1 MRLTELK
8 GIGEKTES
16 AFISAGIQ
24 NVMDLLFLF
33 PRDYEQFCPPET
45 IGEIGTKSF
54 VTLRG
59 TFAQGVFE
67 RKTPKISILQATFK
81 DEVGDSIRL
90 VWFNTPF
97 IKNKIAPGAPYV
109 IRGRVSRKY
118 GTSQIDQPKVYT
130 LAEYDQ
136 IQGSMQPVYSIA
148 KGLTNNIILKAVRQA
163 LEMPDFLLIDIED
176 FIPKSIR
183 KRCNLLRRSSAVRNM
198 HFPASRESF
207 AEAASRMAFEEIFL
221 FIYLMKM
228 SGADKPETSN
238 ITIRMSDETKAF
250 INSLPFKLTD
260 AQNKV
265 VGEIEHDM
273 SSGIV
278 MNRLI
283 QGDVG
288 SGKTIVALIALMNA
302 AFAGYQGAMMAPT
315 EVLAAQHYETITN
328 LFKQCGADLNV
339 ALLTGSMSTLEKKV
353 VYDALEDGRIDI
365 LIGTHALIQEKVR
378 FSNLGLVITDE
389 QHRFGL
395 KQRQAFADK
404 GNGNIPH
411 MLVMSATPIP
421 RTLALIIY
429 GNMHVSVIDQVP
441 ADRKPIKNAV
451 VDDSFHANAYKFITN
466 QVKAGHQAY
475 VICPLVEYSEG
486 LDAANV
492 EDYTELLR
500 DMLDPSIRIGKLTGP
515 MPTSKKNEIMAKF
528 ANGDIDVLVSTT
540 VIEVGVDV
548 PNATVMMI
556 EDANRFGL
564 ATLHQL
570 RGRVGRGKDQS
581 YCIFVSNNKS
591 EEAMERLSILNES
604 NNGFEIAAK
613 DLEMRGPGE
622 FLGIRQS
629 GALSFKYF
637 DVFRDAELAA
647 KASEAVDG
655 IINGNVKI
663 SDDEKRLLDEKR
675 QMLQGSILL

>member
-54 VTLRG
+54 VTLCG

-97 IKNKIAPGAPYV
+97 IKNKIAPGVPYV
-109 IRGRVSRKY
+109 IRGRVSHKY

-136 IQGSMQPVYSIA
+136 IQGSMQPVYSIT

-176 FIPKSIR
+176 FIPESIR
-183 KRCNLLRRSSAVRNM
+183 KRYNLLRRSSAVRNM

-238 ITIRMSDETKAF
+238 ITIRMSDETRAF

-265 VGEIEHDM
+265 VSEIEHDM

-328 LFKQCGADLNV
+328 LFKQCGVNLNV
-339 ALLTGSMSTLEKKV
+339 ALLTGSMSALEKRV

-515 MPTSKKNEIMAKF
+515 MPTNKKNEIMAKF
-528 ANGDIDVLVSTT
+528 ANGEIDVLVSTT

-581 YCIFVSNNKS
+581 YCIFVSNNRS

-655 IINGNVKI
+655 IINGSVKI

>member
-97 IKNKIAPGAPYV
+97 IKNKIAPGVPYV
-109 IRGRVSRKY
+109 IRGRVSHKY

-176 FIPKSIR
+176 FIPESIR
-183 KRCNLLRRSSAVRNM
+183 KRYNLLRRSSAVRNM

-238 ITIRMSDETKAF
+238 ITIRMSDETRAF

-328 LFKQCGADLNV
+328 LFKQCGVNLNV
-339 ALLTGSMSTLEKKV
+339 ALLTGSMSALEKRV

-515 MPTSKKNEIMAKF
+515 MPTNKKNEIMAKF
-528 ANGDIDVLVSTT
+528 ANGEIDVLVSTT

-581 YCIFVSNNKS
+581 YCIFVSNNRS

-655 IINGNVKI
+655 IINGSVKI

>member
-97 IKNKIAPGAPYV
+97 IKNKIAPGVPYV
-109 IRGRVSRKY
+109 IRGRVSHKY

-176 FIPKSIR
+176 FIPESIR
-183 KRCNLLRRSSAVRNM
+183 KRYNLLRRSSAVRNM

-238 ITIRMSDETKAF
+238 ITIRMSDETRAF

-265 VGEIEHDM
+265 VSEIEHDM

-328 LFKQCGADLNV
+328 LFKQCGVDLNV
-339 ALLTGSMSTLEKKV
+339 ALLTGSMSALEKRV

-515 MPTSKKNEIMAKF
+515 MPTNKKNEIMAKF

-581 YCIFVSNNKS
+581 YCIFVSNNRS

-622 FLGIRQS
+622 LLGIRQS

-655 IINGNVKI
+655 IINGSVKI

>member
-97 IKNKIAPGAPYV
+97 IKNKIAPGVPYV

-136 IQGSMQPVYSIA
+136 IQGSMQPVYSIT

-176 FIPKSIR
+176 FIPESIR
-183 KRCNLLRRSSAVRNM
+183 KRYNLLRRSSAVRNM

-238 ITIRMSDETKAF
+238 ITIRMSDETRAF

-328 LFKQCGADLNV
+328 LFKQCGVNLNV
-339 ALLTGSMSTLEKKV
+339 ALLTGSMSALEKRV

-515 MPTSKKNEIMAKF
+515 MPTNKKNEIMAKF
-528 ANGDIDVLVSTT
+528 ANGEIDVLVSTT

-570 RGRVGRGKDQS
+570 RGRVGRGRDQS
-581 YCIFVSNNKS
+581 YCIFVSNNRS

-655 IINGNVKI
+655 IINGSVKI

>member
-1 MRLTELK
+1 MRLTQLK
-8 GIGEKTES
+8 GIGEKTEA
-16 AFISAGIQ
+16 AFANAGIL
-24 NVMDLLFLF
+24 NVTDLLFFF
-33 PRDYEQFCPPET
+33 PRDYELFCPPET
-45 IGEIGTKSF
+45 ICEIGMKSF

-67 RKTPKISILQATFK
+67 RKTPKISVLQATFK
-81 DEVGDSIRL
+81 DEVGDSIRTA
-90 VWFNTPF
+90 WFNAPF
-97 IKNKIAPGAPYV
+97 IKKKIVPGVPYI

-136 IQGSMQPVYSIA
+136 IQGSLQPVYSIP
-148 KGLTNNIILKAVRQA
+148 KGLSNNIISKAVSQA
-163 LEMPDFLLIDIED
+163 LETPDFLLTDVED
-176 FIPKSIR
+176 FIPKSVR
-183 KRCNLLRRSSAVRNM
+183 KKYNLSRRSSAVKNM
-198 HFPASRESF
+198 HFPADQQAF
-207 AEAASRMAFEEIFL
+207 ADAISRMSFEEIFL

-228 SGADKPETSN
+228 SGGRETEKSN
-238 ITIRMSDETKAF
+238 IVINASDMTKAF
-250 INSLPFKLTD
+250 IDRLPFKLTD

-265 VGEIEHDM
+265 IDEIGHDM
-273 SSGIV
+273 SCGMV

-288 SGKTIVALIALMNA
+288 SGKTIVALIALMNT

-315 EVLAAQHYETITN
+315 EVLAAQHYETITT
-328 LFKQCGADLNV
+328 LFKQNDINLNA
-339 ALLTGSMSTLEKKV
+339 ALLTGSMTALEKRV
-353 VYDALEDGRIDI
+353 VYDALEKGKIDI

-378 FSNLGLVITDE
+378 FNNLGLIITDE

-395 KQRQAFADK
+395 RQRQAFADK

-429 GNMHVSVIDQVP
+429 GNMNVSVIDQVP
-441 ADRKPIKNAV
+441 ASRKPIKNAV

-475 VICPLVEYSEG
+475 IICPLVEYSEG

-492 EDYTELLR
+492 EDYTQLLR
-500 DMLDPSIRIGKLTGP
+500 EVLDPSIRIGKLTGP
-515 MPTSKKNEIMAKF
+515 MPTGRKNEIMSKF
-528 ANGDIDVLVSTT
+528 AAGGIDVLVSTT

-591 EEAMERLSILNES
+591 EEAMERLKILNDS

-637 DVFRDAELAA
+637 DIFRDAQLAA
-647 KASEAVDG
+647 KASEAADD
-655 IINGNVKI
+655 IISGRI
-663 SDDEKRLLDEKR
+663 AITDEERALLDEKR

>member
-1 MRLTELK
+1 MRLTQLK
-8 GIGEKTES
+8 GIGEKTEA
-16 AFISAGIQ
+16 AFVNAGIL
-24 NVMDLLFLF
+24 NVTDLLFFF
-33 PRDYEQFCPPET
+33 PRDYELFCPPET
-45 IGEIGTKSF
+45 ICEIGMKSF

-81 DEVGDSIRL
+81 DEVGDSIRTA
-90 VWFNTPF
+90 WFNAPF
-97 IKNKIAPGAPYV
+97 IKKKIVPGVPYI

-118 GTSQIDQPKVYT
+118 GTNQIDQPKVYT

-136 IQGSMQPVYSIA
+136 IQGSLQPVYSIPR
-148 KGLTNNIILKAVRQA
+148 GLSNNIISKAVSQA
-163 LEMPDFLLIDIED
+163 LETPDFLLTDVED
-176 FIPKSIR
+176 FIPKSVR
-183 KRCNLLRRSSAVRNM
+183 KKYNLSRRSSAVKNM
-198 HFPASRESF
+198 HFPADQQAF
-207 AEAASRMAFEEIFL
+207 ADAISRMSFEEIFL

-228 SGADKPETSN
+228 SGGRETEKSKIVIN
-238 ITIRMSDETKAF
+238 ASDMTKAF
-250 INSLPFKLTD
+250 IDRQPFKLTD

-265 VGEIEHDM
+265 IDEIGHDM
-273 SSGIV
+273 SCGMV

-315 EVLAAQHYETITN
+315 EVLAAQHYETITT
-328 LFKQCGADLNV
+328 LFKQNDINLNA
-339 ALLTGSMSTLEKKV
+339 ALLTGSMTALEKRV
-353 VYDALEDGRIDI
+353 VYDALKNGKIDI

-378 FSNLGLVITDE
+378 FNNLGLIITDE

-395 KQRQAFADK
+395 RQRQAFADK

-429 GNMHVSVIDQVP
+429 GNMNVSVIDQVP
-441 ADRKPIKNAV
+441 ASRKPIKNAV

-475 VICPLVEYSEG
+475 IICPLVEYSEG

-492 EDYTELLR
+492 EDYTQLLR
-500 DMLDPSIRIGKLTGP
+500 EVLDPSIRIGKLTGP
-515 MPTSKKNEIMAKF
+515 MPTGRKNEIMSKF
-528 ANGDIDVLVSTT
+528 AAGEIDVLVSTT

-591 EEAMERLSILNES
+591 EEAMERLRILNDS

-637 DVFRDAELAA
+637 DVFRDAQLAA
-647 KASEAVDG
+647 KASEAADD
-655 IINGNVKI
+655 IINGRI
-663 SDDEKRLLDEKR
+663 AITDEERALLDEKR
-675 QMLQGSILL
+675 QALQGSILL

>member
-1 MRLTELK
+1 MRLTQLK
-8 GIGEKTES
+8 GIGEKTEA
-16 AFISAGIQ
+16 AFVNAGIL
-24 NVMDLLFLF
+24 NVTDLLFFF
-33 PRDYEQFCPPET
+33 PRDYELFCPPET
-45 IGEIGTKSF
+45 ICEIGMKSF

-81 DEVGDSIRL
+81 DEVGDSIRTA
-90 VWFNTPF
+90 WFNAPF
-97 IKNKIAPGAPYV
+97 IKKKIVPGVPYI

-118 GTSQIDQPKVYT
+118 GTNQIDQPKVYT

-136 IQGSMQPVYSIA
+136 IQGSLQPVYSIP
-148 KGLTNNIILKAVRQA
+148 KGLSNNIISKAVRQA
-163 LEMPDFLLIDIED
+163 LETPDFLLTDVED
-176 FIPKSIR
+176 FIPKSVR
-183 KRCNLLRRSSAVRNM
+183 KKYNLSRRSSAVKNM
-198 HFPASRESF
+198 HFPADQQAF
-207 AEAASRMAFEEIFL
+207 ADAISRMSFEEIFL

-228 SGADKPETSN
+228 SGGRETEKSN
-238 ITIRMSDETKAF
+238 IVINASDMTKAF
-250 INSLPFKLTD
+250 IDRLPFKLTD

-265 VGEIEHDM
+265 IDEIGHDM
-273 SSGIV
+273 SCGMV

-288 SGKTIVALIALMNA
+288 SGKTIVALIALMNT

-315 EVLAAQHYETITN
+315 EVLAAQHYETITT
-328 LFKQCGADLNV
+328 LFKQNDINLNA
-339 ALLTGSMSTLEKKV
+339 ALLTGSMTALEKRV
-353 VYDALEDGRIDI
+353 VYDALEKGKIDI

-378 FSNLGLVITDE
+378 FNNLGLIITDE

-395 KQRQAFADK
+395 RQRQAFADK

-429 GNMHVSVIDQVP
+429 GNMNVSVIDQVP
-441 ADRKPIKNAV
+441 ASRKPIKNAV

-475 VICPLVEYSEG
+475 IICPLVEYSEG

-492 EDYTELLR
+492 EDYTQLLR
-500 DMLDPSIRIGKLTGP
+500 EVLDPSIRIGKLTGP
-515 MPTSKKNEIMAKF
+515 MPTGRKNEIMSKF
-528 ANGDIDVLVSTT
+528 AAGEIDVLVSTT

-591 EEAMERLSILNES
+591 EEAMERLRILNDS

-622 FLGIRQS
+622 FMGIRQS

-637 DVFRDAELAA
+637 DVFRDAQLAA
-647 KASEAVDG
+647 KASEAADD
-655 IINGNVKI
+655 IINGRI
-663 SDDEKRLLDEKR
+663 AITDEERALLDEKR
-675 QMLQGSILL
+675 QALQGSILL

>member
-97 IKNKIAPGAPYV
+97 IKNKITPGVPYV

-176 FIPKSIR
+176 FIPESIR
-183 KRCNLLRRSSAVRNM
+183 KRYNLLRRSSAVRNM

-238 ITIRMSDETKAF
+238 ITIRMSDETRAF

-328 LFKQCGADLNV
+328 LFKQCGVDLNV
-339 ALLTGSMSTLEKKV
+339 ALLTGSMSALEKKV

-515 MPTSKKNEIMAKF
+515 MPTNKKNEIMAKF
-528 ANGDIDVLVSTT
+528 ANGEIDVLVSTT

-570 RGRVGRGKDQS
+570 RGRVGRGRDQS
-581 YCIFVSNNKS
+581 YCIFVSNNRS

-655 IINGNVKI
+655 IINGSVKI
-663 SDDEKRLLDEKR
+663 NDDEKRLLDEKR

>member
-97 IKNKIAPGAPYV
+97 IKNKITPGVPYV

-176 FIPKSIR
+176 FIPESIR
-183 KRCNLLRRSSAVRNM
+183 KRYNLLRRSSAVRNM

-238 ITIRMSDETKAF
+238 ITIRMSDETRAF

-265 VGEIEHDM
+265 VSEIEHDM

-328 LFKQCGADLNV
+328 LFKQCGVDLNV
-339 ALLTGSMSTLEKKV
+339 ALLTGSMSALEKRV

-515 MPTSKKNEIMAKF
+515 MPTNKKNEIMAKF
-528 ANGDIDVLVSTT
+528 ANGEIDVLVSTT

-581 YCIFVSNNKS
+581 YCIFVSNNRS

-655 IINGNVKI
+655 IINGSVKI

>member
-97 IKNKIAPGAPYV
+97 IKNKIAPGVPYV
-109 IRGRVSRKY
+109 IRGRVSHKY

-136 IQGSMQPVYSIA
+136 IQGSMQPVYSIT

-176 FIPKSIR
+176 FIPESIR
-183 KRCNLLRRSSAVRNM
+183 KRYNLLRRSSAVRNM

-238 ITIRMSDETKAF
+238 ITIRMSDETRAF

-265 VGEIEHDM
+265 VSEIEHDM

-328 LFKQCGADLNV
+328 LFKQCGVNLNV
-339 ALLTGSMSTLEKKV
+339 ALLTGSMSALEKRV

-515 MPTSKKNEIMAKF
+515 MPTNKKNEIMAKF
-528 ANGDIDVLVSTT
+528 ANGEIDVLVSTT

-581 YCIFVSNNKS
+581 YCIFVSNNRS

-647 KASEAVDG
+647 KASEAVDE
-655 IINGNVKI
+655 IINGSVKI

>member
-8 GIGEKTES
+8 GIGEKTE
-16 AFISAGIQ
+16 ATFIDAGIQ
-24 NVMDLLFLF
+24 NVMDLLFFF
-33 PRDYEQFCPPET
+33 PRDYELFCPPET
-45 IGEIGTKSF
+45 ICEIGMKSF

-81 DEVGDSIRL
+81 DEIGDSIRT
-90 VWFNTPF
+90 VWFNAPF
-97 IKNKIAPGAPYV
+97 IKKKILPGVPYI

-118 GTSQIDQPKVYT
+118 GISQIDQPKVYT

-136 IQGSMQPVYSIA
+136 VQGSLQPVYSIS
-148 KGLTNNIILKAVRQA
+148 KGLSNNIISKAVSQA
-163 LEMPDFLLIDIED
+163 LETSDFLLTDVED
-176 FIPKSIR
+176 FIPQAVR
-183 KRCNLLRRSSAVRNM
+183 KKYNLSRRSSAVKNM
-198 HFPASRESF
+198 HFPADREAF
-207 AEAASRMAFEEIFL
+207 AAAVSRMSFEEIFL
-221 FIYLMKM
+221 FIYLMKI
-228 SGADKPETSN
+228 SGSNEADQSN
-238 ITIRMSDETKAF
+238 IIINASNKTGAF

-265 VGEIEHDM
+265 IDEIEHDM
-273 SSGIV
+273 SSGMV

-315 EVLAAQHYETITN
+315 EVLAAQHYETITG
-328 LFKQCGADLNV
+328 LFKQNGVSLNV
-339 ALLTGSMSTLEKKV
+339 ALLTGSMSALEKRV
-353 VYDALEDGRIDI
+353 VYDALKNGKIDI
-365 LIGTHALIQEKVR
+365 LVGTHALIQEKVR
-378 FSNLGLVITDE
+378 FSNLGMVITDE

-421 RTLALIIY
+421 RTLALIVY

-441 ADRKPIKNAV
+441 ASRKPIKNAV

-466 QVKAGHQAY
+466 QIKAGHQAY
-475 VICPLVEYSEG
+475 IICPLVEYSDG

-492 EDYTELLR
+492 EDYTQLLR
-500 DMLDPSIRIGKLTGP
+500 EVLDPSIRIGKLTGP
-515 MPTSKKNEIMAKF
+515 MPTGKKNEVMSKF
-528 ANGDIDVLVSTT
+528 AAGEIDVLVSTT

-581 YCIFVSNNKS
+581 YCIFVSNNRS
-591 EEAMERLSILNES
+591 EEAMERLSILNDS

-629 GALSFKYF
+629 GALSFKCF

-647 KASEAVDG
+647 KASEAAND
-655 IINGNVKI
+655 IISGRITI
-663 SDDEKRLLDEKR
+663 STEEKVLLDEKSQR
-675 QMLQGSILL
+675 LQGRILL

>member
-97 IKNKIAPGAPYV
+97 IKNKIAPGVPYV

-136 IQGSMQPVYSIA
+136 IQGSMQPVYSIT

-176 FIPKSIR
+176 FIPESIR
-183 KRCNLLRRSSAVRNM
+183 KRYNLLRRSSAVRNM

-238 ITIRMSDETKAF
+238 ITIRMSDETRAF

-265 VGEIEHDM
+265 VSEIEHDM

-328 LFKQCGADLNV
+328 LFKQCGVNLNV
-339 ALLTGSMSTLEKKV
+339 ALLTGSMSALEKRV

-475 VICPLVEYSEG
+475 VICSLVEYSEG

-500 DMLDPSIRIGKLTGP
+500 NMLDPSIRIGKLTGP
-515 MPTSKKNEIMAKF
+515 MPTNKKNEIMAKF
-528 ANGDIDVLVSTT
+528 ANGEIDVLVSTT

-581 YCIFVSNNKS
+581 YCIFVSNNRS

-655 IINGNVKI
+655 IINGSVKI

>member
-97 IKNKIAPGAPYV
+97 IKNKIAPGVPYV

-136 IQGSMQPVYSIA
+136 IQGSMQPVYSIT

-176 FIPKSIR
+176 FIPESIR
-183 KRCNLLRRSSAVRNM
+183 KRYNLLRRSSAVRNM

-238 ITIRMSDETKAF
+238 ITIRMSDETRAF
-250 INSLPFKLTD
+250 INSLPFKLTN

-265 VGEIEHDM
+265 VSEIEHDM

-328 LFKQCGADLNV
+328 LFKQCGVNLNV
-339 ALLTGSMSTLEKKV
+339 ALLTGSMSALEKRV

-515 MPTSKKNEIMAKF
+515 MPTNKKNEIMAKF
-528 ANGDIDVLVSTT
+528 ANGEIDVLVSTT

-570 RGRVGRGKDQS
+570 RGRVGRGRDQS
-581 YCIFVSNNKS
+581 YCIFVSNNRS

-655 IINGNVKI
+655 IINGSVKI

>member
-59 TFAQGVFE
+59 TFVQGVFE

-97 IKNKIAPGAPYV
+97 IKNKIAPGVPYV

-136 IQGSMQPVYSIA
+136 IQGSMQPVYSIT

-176 FIPKSIR
+176 FIPESIR
-183 KRCNLLRRSSAVRNM
+183 KRYNLLRRSSAVRNM

-238 ITIRMSDETKAF
+238 ITIRMSDETRAF

-328 LFKQCGADLNV
+328 LFKQCGVNLNV
-339 ALLTGSMSTLEKKV
+339 ALLTGSMSALEKRV

-515 MPTSKKNEIMAKF
+515 MPTNKKNEIMAKF
-528 ANGDIDVLVSTT
+528 ANGEIDVLVSTT

-581 YCIFVSNNKS
+581 YCIFVSNNRS

-655 IINGNVKI
+655 IINGSVKI

>member
-97 IKNKIAPGAPYV
+97 IKNKIAPGVPYV
-109 IRGRVSRKY
+109 IRGRVSHKY

-136 IQGSMQPVYSIA
+136 IQGSMQPVYSIT

-176 FIPKSIR
+176 FIPESIR
-183 KRCNLLRRSSAVRNM
+183 KRYNLLRRSSAVRNM

-238 ITIRMSDETKAF
+238 ITIRMSDETRAF

-328 LFKQCGADLNV
+328 LFKQCGVDLNV
-339 ALLTGSMSTLEKKV
+339 ALLTGSMSALEKKV

-515 MPTSKKNEIMAKF
+515 MPTNKKNEIMAKF
-528 ANGDIDVLVSTT
+528 ANGEIDVLVSTT

-581 YCIFVSNNKS
+581 YCIFVSNNRS

-655 IINGNVKI
+655 IINGSVKI

>member
-1 MRLTELK
+1 MVQYSVYKKQNYPWRAICHKRTCEPQ
-8 GIGEKTES
+8 IWHQPDRS
-16 AFISAGIQ
+16 A
-24 NVMDLLFLF
+24 
-33 PRDYEQFCPPET
+33 
-45 IGEIGTKSF
+45 
-54 VTLRG
+54 
-59 TFAQGVFE
+59 
-67 RKTPKISILQATFK
+67 
-81 DEVGDSIRL
+81 
-90 VWFNTPF
+90 
-97 IKNKIAPGAPYV
+97 
-109 IRGRVSRKY
+109 
-118 GTSQIDQPKVYT
+118 VYT

-136 IQGSMQPVYSIA
+136 IQGSMQPVYSIT

-176 FIPKSIR
+176 FIPESIR
-183 KRCNLLRRSSAVRNM
+183 KRYNLLRRSSAVRNM

-238 ITIRMSDETKAF
+238 ITIRMSDETRAF

-328 LFKQCGADLNV
+328 LFKQCGVNLNV
-339 ALLTGSMSTLEKKV
+339 ALLTGSMSALEKRV

-515 MPTSKKNEIMAKF
+515 MPTNKKNEIMAKF
-528 ANGDIDVLVSTT
+528 ANGEIDVLVSTT

-581 YCIFVSNNKS
+581 YCIFVSNNRS

-655 IINGNVKI
+655 IINGSVKI

>member
-97 IKNKIAPGAPYV
+97 IKNKIAPGVPYV

-136 IQGSMQPVYSIA
+136 IQGSMQPVYSIT

-176 FIPKSIR
+176 FIPESIR
-183 KRCNLLRRSSAVRNM
+183 KRYNLLRRSSAVRNM

-238 ITIRMSDETKAF
+238 ITIRMSDETRAF

-328 LFKQCGADLNV
+328 LFKQCGVNLNV
-339 ALLTGSMSTLEKKV
+339 ALLTGSMSALEKRV

-389 QHRFGL
+389 QHRF
-395 KQRQAFADK
+395 D
-404 GNGNIPH
+404 
-411 MLVMSATPIP
+411 
-421 RTLALIIY
+421 
-429 GNMHVSVIDQVP
+429 
-441 ADRKPIKNAV
+441 
-451 VDDSFHANAYKFITN
+451 
-466 QVKAGHQAY
+466 
-475 VICPLVEYSEG
+475 
-486 LDAANV
+486 
-492 EDYTELLR
+492 
-500 DMLDPSIRIGKLTGP
+500 
-515 MPTSKKNEIMAKF
+515 
-528 ANGDIDVLVSTT
+528 
-540 VIEVGVDV
+540 
-548 PNATVMMI
+548 
-556 EDANRFGL
+556 
-564 ATLHQL
+564 
-570 RGRVGRGKDQS
+570 
-581 YCIFVSNNKS
+581 
-591 EEAMERLSILNES
+591 
-604 NNGFEIAAK
+604 
-613 DLEMRGPGE
+613 
-622 FLGIRQS
+622 
-629 GALSFKYF
+629 
-637 DVFRDAELAA
+637 
-647 KASEAVDG
+647 
-655 IINGNVKI
+655 
-663 SDDEKRLLDEKR
+663 
-675 QMLQGSILL
+675 

>member
-1 MRLTELK
+1 MRLTELR

-97 IKNKIAPGAPYV
+97 IKNKIAPGVPYV

-176 FIPKSIR
+176 FIPESIR
-183 KRCNLLRRSSAVRNM
+183 KRYNLLRRSSAVRNM

-238 ITIRMSDETKAF
+238 ITIRMSDETRAF

-328 LFKQCGADLNV
+328 LFKQCGVNLNV
-339 ALLTGSMSTLEKKV
+339 ALLTGSMSALEKRV

-515 MPTSKKNEIMAKF
+515 MPTNKKNEIMAKF
-528 ANGDIDVLVSTT
+528 ANGEIDVLVSTT

-570 RGRVGRGKDQS
+570 RGRVGRGRDQS
-581 YCIFVSNNKS
+581 YCIFVSNNRS

-655 IINGNVKI
+655 IINESVKI

>member
-97 IKNKIAPGAPYV
+97 IKNKIAPGVPYV
-109 IRGRVSRKY
+109 IRGRVSHKY

-176 FIPKSIR
+176 FIPESIR
-183 KRCNLLRRSSAVRNM
+183 KRYNLLRRSSAVRNM

-238 ITIRMSDETKAF
+238 ITIRMSDETRAF

-328 LFKQCGADLNV
+328 LFKQCGVDLNV
-339 ALLTGSMSTLEKKV
+339 ALLTGSMSALEKRV

-515 MPTSKKNEIMAKF
+515 MPTNKKNEIMAKF
-528 ANGDIDVLVSTT
+528 ANGEIDVLVSTT

-581 YCIFVSNNKS
+581 YCIFVSNNRS

-655 IINGNVKI
+655 IINGSVKI